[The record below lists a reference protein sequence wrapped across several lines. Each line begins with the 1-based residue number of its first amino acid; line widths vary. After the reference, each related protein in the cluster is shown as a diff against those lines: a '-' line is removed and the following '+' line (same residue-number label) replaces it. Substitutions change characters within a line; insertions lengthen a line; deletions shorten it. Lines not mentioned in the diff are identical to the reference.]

1 MTMSQDRYPKDLILT
16 VEDFTSCGWKAV
28 LAGATG
34 KDYPSMHSAFVDAA
48 KQAISEERQTHGK
61 VLWLLSDACSMMLS
75 PDSVNEPF
83 KPSIVFANGRSVI
96 PDDLSEADIAFFAQV
111 VDAIDDPWLK
121 ARLADLVWL
130 KQRPRE
136 VQFALA
142 AIDSYRLIPLDAEIW
157 WRSGCACWQRAIRLA
172 RMLGAAAGDRLA
184 EMEASII
191 AAFESTTRQDNFLG
205 LDLAKL
211 LKSNDLGNDHST
223 TIATRLKSLARE
235 FEDDG
240 NFYNAREYFQGS
252 ADWFKAAG
260 DDAKS
265 TEMTV
270 AMAEGWV
277 KEALAKVSSDQ
288 PSHLAAATFYENAIQ
303 TYRTIPRSERAAHG
317 VNERLTYLQ
326 KRLNESGEKSLDE
339 MSVISSPGMDIT
351 QLVENARKSV
361 QGKEPVEALKAFA
374 NLHSVANAK
383 QLRESAIKNLRN
395 YPLQALFPT
404 MVMSHDGRVIGKRS
418 GVGHSDTPTDDDEVR
433 IRHEMIH
440 SHSLS
445 VDLVVQGCIWPALQM
460 LLLEHRLREADF
472 VVLARQSPIVP
483 IGRETLFGKALFAGY
498 DLAFA
503 TALHLLVPQI
513 EHMVRFHLKQAGVK
527 TTTLDSNGIET
538 EKGLSSLMDLPKAEK
553 IFGED
558 LSFEIKALFCDP
570 YGPNLRNALAH
581 GLLDDEESQ
590 SNPVIYAWWFGL
602 KLVFNTFWNASRS
615 DAESGEQGQEA

>member
-1 MTMSQDRYPKDLILT
+1 MTMPQDRYPKDLTLT
-16 VEDFTSCGWKAV
+16 VEDFISCGWKAV

-48 KQAISEERQTHGK
+48 KLAISEDRQTQGK

-75 PDSVNEPF
+75 PDSVNQPF
-83 KPSIVFANGRSVI
+83 KPSIVFANGRSII
-96 PDDLSEADIAFFAQV
+96 PDDFLEEDINFFAQI
-111 VDAIDDPWLK
+111 VDEVDDPWLK

-130 KQRPRE
+130 KQHPRE
-136 VQFALA
+136 VKFALA
-142 AIDSYRLIPLDAEIW
+142 AIDSYRTIPLDTDSW
-157 WRSGCACWQRAIRLA
+157 WGSGSACWQRAISLA
-172 RMLGAAAGDRLA
+172 LMLRSGAGDRLA

-191 AAFESTTRQDNFLG
+191 TAFKSMTRQDNFLG
-205 LDLAKL
+205 LELSNL
-211 LKSNDLGNDHST
+211 LKSNALGNDHST
-223 TIATRLKSLARE
+223 MIATRLESLARE
-235 FEDDG
+235 FENHD
-240 NFYNAREYFQGS
+240 NFYSAREYFQGS

-265 TEMTV
+265 TKMTV

-288 PSHLAAATFYENAIQ
+288 PSHLAAANFYENAIQ
-303 TYRTIPRSERAAHG
+303 TYRTIPRSERSANG
-317 VNERLTYLQ
+317 VDDRLTYLQ
-326 KRLNESGEKSLDE
+326 KRLIESGEKSLEE

-395 YPLQALFPT
+395 HPLQALFPT
-404 MVMSHDGRVIGKRS
+404 MVMSHDGRVIAKRS
-418 GVGHSDTPTDDDEVR
+418 GMGHSDTPTDDDEIR

-445 VDLVVQGCIWPALQM
+445 VGLVVQGCIWPALEM

-472 VVLARQSPIVP
+472 VALARQSPIVP
-483 IGRETLFGKALFAGY
+483 IGRELLFGKALFAGY
-498 DLAFA
+498 DRDFA
-503 TALHLLVPQI
+503 TALHLLAPQI

-538 EKGLSSLMDLPKAEK
+538 EKGLSSLMDLPEAEK

-558 LSFEIKALFCDP
+558 LSFEIKAVFCDP
-570 YGPNLRNALAH
+570 SGPNLRNELSH
-581 GLLDDEESQ
+581 GLIDVDACQ
-590 SNPVIYAWWFGL
+590 SAYAIYAWWFGL
-602 KLVFNTFWNASRS
+602 KLVFNTFWNASRTDSES
-615 DAESGEQGQEA
+615 DEQGQET